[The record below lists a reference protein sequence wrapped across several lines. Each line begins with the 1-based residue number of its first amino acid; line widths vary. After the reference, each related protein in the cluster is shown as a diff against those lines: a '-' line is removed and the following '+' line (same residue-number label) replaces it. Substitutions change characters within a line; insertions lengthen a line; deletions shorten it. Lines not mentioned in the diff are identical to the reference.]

1 LGTGGE
7 VVMVCVEDD
16 EAGEFERTLWL
27 GLSSECECS
36 FCFIIGNVWVT
47 AGGCAATG
55 AYIPVG
61 AVVVVTVVN
70 SSPDAVEVVAT
81 AAYSG
86 GWTKM
91 FPTRNKGPACELAL
105 LWIMGLLLVWRRNFC
120 TRQKNKIS

>member
-1 LGTGGE
+1 
-7 VVMVCVEDD
+7 MVCVEDD
-16 EAGEFERTLWL
+16 EAGEFEWTLWL
-27 GLSSECECS
+27 FFSSEGECE
-36 FCFIIGNVWVT
+36 CFIIGDLWVP
-47 AGGCAATG
+47 AGRCAATG